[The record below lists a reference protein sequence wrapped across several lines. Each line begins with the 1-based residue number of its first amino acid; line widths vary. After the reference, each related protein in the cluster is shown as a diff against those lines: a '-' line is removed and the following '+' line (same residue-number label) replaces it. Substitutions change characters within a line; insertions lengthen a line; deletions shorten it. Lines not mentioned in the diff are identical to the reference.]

1 MTEIV
6 NLREPPP
13 EPKGDFCLTPTARD
27 IHNLLRTCQSYGWLG
42 VVIGEPGTGKT
53 AAITDY
59 AARPESGE
67 VRLCRMTRT
76 AAKLQPSLVRL
87 AEVMGC
93 GAMPNMAAA
102 ELYNAIRYR
111 TGWMSNGLLVLDEAQ
126 HLEDDVLEAIR
137 DLFDEVGAEG
147 VVFGVVL
154 VGNRGLMDR
163 LSKTDKR
170 RGHAGF
176 SQLTGR
182 IGAKLDLTGPKAADV
197 EALCAHHGIE
207 GKRAV
212 SLVKKA
218 AQLPGALQK
227 VRNLL
232 GVARELGDGAI
243 TLKALED
250 AAQVVGLPTLKG
262 GAA

>member
-1 MTEIV
+1 MTEVV

-27 IHNLLRTCQSYGWLG
+27 IQNTLRTCQSYGWLG
-42 VVIGEPGTGKT
+42 VVVGEPGTGKT

-59 AARPESGE
+59 ATQPEADD
-67 VRLCRMTRT
+67 VHLCRMTR
-76 AAKLQPSLVRL
+76 AAVRLQPGLVRL

-93 GAMPNMAAA
+93 GAGPNWAAA
-102 ELYNAIRYR
+102 ELYNAIQYR
-111 TGWMSNGLLVLDEAQ
+111 AKWMTNGLLILDEAQ
-126 HLEDDVLEAIR
+126 HLEDDFLEAIR

-176 SQLTGR
+176 SQFTGR
-182 IGAKLDLTGPKAADV
+182 IGAKLDLTAPKAADV
-197 EALCAHHGIE
+197 EALCAHHGID

-212 SLVKKA
+212 TLVKA
-218 AQLPGALQK
+218 VARLPGGLQK
-227 VRNLL
+227 VRNLF

-243 TLKALED
+243 TLNALED
-250 AAQVVGLPTLKG
+250 AAQVVGLPSPKG